1 MQTHQDVK
9 PGIYL
14 VTKGQYEGAAIFL
27 IEVSEPEES
36 EFVYMTIFNPENEG
50 SHEISF
56 DEWNI
61 MTKEDGLTWNSEI
74 PDEVKDLY
82 LKGNIALIK
91 GLD

>member
-1 MQTHQDVK
+1 MQTHQDFN

-27 IEVSEPEES
+27 IEISEPEES
-36 EFVYMTIFNPENEG
+36 EFVYMTIFNPESEE

-56 DEWNI
+56 EEWMVMNN
-61 MTKEDGLTWNSEI
+61 EDGLTWSSEI
-74 PDEVKDLY
+74 PDDIKDLY
-82 LKGNIALIK
+82 LQGSFSLIK